1 MKKDIVVPKVE
12 DVYVAAVKEFNEIYR
27 TEDWNIY
34 IINNKSVALEMILI
48 VSTGY
53 SSDKIT
59 STMRHKLEAL
69 PPKSY
74 AKVELIMEDL
84 LSLKNEFLVTFFQ
97 DNKMYDKSFVFE
109 PNTINNLSLKKL
121 PLIKE
126 LGVLAN

>member
-12 DVYVAAVKEFNEIYR
+12 DVYIAAVKEYNEIHR

>member
-12 DVYVAAVKEFNEIYR
+12 DVYVAAVKEYNELHR

-74 AKVELIMEDL
+74 AKVELIIEDL

>member
-1 MKKDIVVPKVE
+1 
-12 DVYVAAVKEFNEIYR
+12 
-27 TEDWNIY
+27 
-34 IINNKSVALEMILI
+34 MILI

>member
-1 MKKDIVVPKVE
+1 MKKDIIIPKVE
-12 DVYVAAVKEFNEIYR
+12 NVYLAAVKEYNELHR

-53 SSDKIT
+53 SSEKIT
-59 STMRHKLEAL
+59 STMRHKLETL

-74 AKVELIMEDL
+74 AKVELLMEEL

-109 PNTINNLSLKKL
+109 PNTINNLSLKQL
-121 PLIKE
+121 PLIKQ

>member
-12 DVYVAAVKEFNEIYR
+12 DVYVAAVKEYNEIHR

-34 IINNKSVALEMILI
+34 IINKKSVALEMILI

-97 DNKMYDKSFVFE
+97 NNKMYDKSFVFE

>member
-1 MKKDIVVPKVE
+1 MKKDIIIPKVE
-12 DVYVAAVKEFNEIYR
+12 NVYVAAVKEYNELHR

-59 STMRHKLEAL
+59 STMRHKLETL
-69 PPKSY
+69 PAKSY
-74 AKVELIMEDL
+74 AKVELLMEEL
-84 LSLKNEFLVTFFQ
+84 LLLKNEFLVTFFQ

-109 PNTINNLSLKKL
+109 PNTINNLSLKQL
-121 PLIKE
+121 PLIKQ

>member
-12 DVYVAAVKEFNEIYR
+12 DVYVAAVKEYNELHR

>member
-12 DVYVAAVKEFNEIYR
+12 DVYVAAVKEYNELHR

-34 IINNKSVALEMILI
+34 IINNKPVTLEMILI

-53 SSDKIT
+53 SSNKIT
-59 STMRHKLEAL
+59 STMRHKLDEL
-69 PPKSY
+69 PPMSY

-97 DNKMYDKSFVFE
+97 DNKMYDKSFVFQ
-109 PNTINNLSLKKL
+109 PNTINNLSLKQL

>member
-1 MKKDIVVPKVE
+1 MKKDIIIPKVE
-12 DVYVAAVKEFNEIYR
+12 DVYVAAVKEYNELQR

-53 SSDKIT
+53 SSDKVT

-69 PPKSY
+69 PPNSY
-74 AKVELIMEDL
+74 AKVELLMEEVL
-84 LSLKNEFLVTFFQ
+84 WLKNEFLVTFFQ

>member
-27 TEDWNIY
+27 TEEWNIY

>member
-12 DVYVAAVKEFNEIYR
+12 DVYVAAVKEYNELHR

-34 IINNKSVALEMILI
+34 IINNKPVALEMILI

-53 SSDKIT
+53 SSNKIT
-59 STMRHKLEAL
+59 STMRHKLDEL

>member
-12 DVYVAAVKEFNEIYR
+12 DVYVAAVKGYNEIHR

-97 DNKMYDKSFVFE
+97 NNKMYDKSFVFE

>member
-12 DVYVAAVKEFNEIYR
+12 DVYVASVKEFNEIYR

-69 PPKSY
+69 HPKSY

-84 LSLKNEFLVTFFQ
+84 LSLKNKFLVTFFQ

>member
-12 DVYVAAVKEFNEIYR
+12 DVYVAAVKEYNEIHR

-74 AKVELIMEDL
+74 AKVELIMENL

>member
-74 AKVELIMEDL
+74 AKVELIMKDL

>member
-12 DVYVAAVKEFNEIYR
+12 DVYVAAVKEYNEIHR

>member
-1 MKKDIVVPKVE
+1 
-12 DVYVAAVKEFNEIYR
+12 
-27 TEDWNIY
+27 
-34 IINNKSVALEMILI
+34 
-48 VSTGY
+48 
-53 SSDKIT
+53 
-59 STMRHKLEAL
+59 
-69 PPKSY
+69 
-74 AKVELIMEDL
+74 MEDL

>member
-12 DVYVAAVKEFNEIYR
+12 DVYVTAVKEFNEIYR

>member
-12 DVYVAAVKEFNEIYR
+12 DVYVAAVKEYNELHR

-53 SSDKIT
+53 SSNKIT
-59 STMRHKLEAL
+59 STMRHKLDEL

-84 LSLKNEFLVTFFQ
+84 LSLKNDFLVTFFQ

-109 PNTINNLSLKKL
+109 PNTINNLRLKKL

>member
-12 DVYVAAVKEFNEIYR
+12 DVYVAAVKEYNEILR

-126 LGVLAN
+126 LGLLAN

>member
-12 DVYVAAVKEFNEIYR
+12 DVYVAAVKEYNELHR

-53 SSDKIT
+53 SSNKIT
-59 STMRHKLEAL
+59 STMRHKLDEL

>member
-12 DVYVAAVKEFNEIYR
+12 DVYVASVKEFNEIYR

-74 AKVELIMEDL
+74 AKVELIMKDL

>member
-12 DVYVAAVKEFNEIYR
+12 DVYVAAVKEYNEIHR

-74 AKVELIMEDL
+74 AKVELIMKDL

>member
-12 DVYVAAVKEFNEIYR
+12 DVYVAAVKEYNEILR

-84 LSLKNEFLVTFFQ
+84 LSLKNKFLVTFFQ

>member
-12 DVYVAAVKEFNEIYR
+12 DVYVAAVKEYNEIHR

-69 PPKSY
+69 HPKSY

>member
-12 DVYVAAVKEFNEIYR
+12 DVYVAAVKEYNEIHR

-97 DNKMYDKSFVFE
+97 NNKMYDKSFVFE

>member
-12 DVYVAAVKEFNEIYR
+12 DVYVASVKEFNEIYR

>member
-69 PPKSY
+69 LPKSY
-74 AKVELIMEDL
+74 AKVELIMKDL

>member
-12 DVYVAAVKEFNEIYR
+12 DVYVAAVKEYNEIHR

-126 LGVLAN
+126 LGLLAN

>member
-1 MKKDIVVPKVE
+1 
-12 DVYVAAVKEFNEIYR
+12 
-27 TEDWNIY
+27 
-34 IINNKSVALEMILI
+34 MILI

-53 SSDKIT
+53 SSNKIT
-59 STMRHKLEAL
+59 STMRHKLDEL

>member
-1 MKKDIVVPKVE
+1 MKKDIIIPKVE
-12 DVYVAAVKEFNEIYR
+12 NVYVAAVKEYNELHR

-59 STMRHKLEAL
+59 STMRHKLETL
-69 PPKSY
+69 PAKSY
-74 AKVELIMEDL
+74 AKVELLMEEL

-109 PNTINNLSLKKL
+109 PNTINNLSLKQL
-121 PLIKE
+121 PLIKQ

>member
-12 DVYVAAVKEFNEIYR
+12 DVYVAAVKEYNEIHR

-69 PPKSY
+69 HPKSY

-97 DNKMYDKSFVFE
+97 DNKMYDK
-109 PNTINNLSLKKL
+109 
-121 PLIKE
+121 
-126 LGVLAN
+126 